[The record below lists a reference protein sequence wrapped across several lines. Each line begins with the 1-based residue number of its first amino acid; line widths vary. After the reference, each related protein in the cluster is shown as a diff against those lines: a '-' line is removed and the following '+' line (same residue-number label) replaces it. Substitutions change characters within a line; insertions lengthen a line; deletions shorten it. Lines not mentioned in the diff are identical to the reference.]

1 VGKFR
6 AAPHEGPSLAISRS
20 TRGGKEASPLPED
33 QRIGAP
39 QADPAHGDG
48 VLAEVDEQLP
58 LPRPVDHVILLSY
71 TIASSH
77 SLWLGT
83 RKGSVSWRERGKAL
97 HLHQCD
103 GSWLPGY
110 VAFSP
115 KFWCNAK
122 TWGEGGSLLRMQRR
136 IPRGG
141 RDRPQNYEEPLALR
155 SPRDPHDS
163 RRGMLHH
170 GRLHRGAPPATS
182 VEDACPQGPF
192 STGTRSR

>member
-1 VGKFR
+1 MENEAFHQSQLRNVGVGKFR
-6 AAPHEGPSLAISRS
+6 AISRS

-77 SLWLGT
+77 SLWLGA
-83 RKGSVSWRERGKAL
+83 RKGSVSWRERGRFL

-122 TWGEGGSLLRMQRR
+122 TWGEGARSSVG
-136 IPRGG
+136 RGEF
-141 RDRPQNYEEPLALR
+141 REEGGIGLKITR
-155 SPRDPHDS
+155 SPSLFAHLGIHTIRDEGCSIMAVFIAVH
-163 RRGMLHH
+163 L
-170 GRLHRGAPPATS
+170 L
-182 VEDACPQGPF
+182 
-192 STGTRSR
+192 